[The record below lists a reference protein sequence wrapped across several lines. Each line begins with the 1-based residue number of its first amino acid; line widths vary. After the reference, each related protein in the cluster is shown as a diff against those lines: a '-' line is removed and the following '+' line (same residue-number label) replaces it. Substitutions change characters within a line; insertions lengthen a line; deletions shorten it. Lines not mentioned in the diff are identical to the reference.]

1 MKTNYVLSLLILF
14 GALGTLSTVADAQP
28 LPNYVALK
36 GGVYSP
42 SSSFTFS
49 NLDLETTFDG
59 DTETGVAGEIAIGR
73 FVLPTLA
80 LELGVGYFKG
90 SGSFLATPPTAP
102 RHEVDFNVIPI
113 LLTAKAF
120 IPAGAVNPYGEIGI
134 GGYFTSVDV
143 TENANSFSG
152 DVTFG
157 LHAGAGLNINITERV
172 FIGFE
177 GRYVWADPS
186 FGDESITLND
196 ESYSLKTFELNGFTT
211 MAALGLGF

>member
-14 GALGTLSTVADAQP
+14 GALGTLPTAANAQP
-28 LPNYVALK
+28 MANYVALK

-49 NLDLETTFDG
+49 NLDLETSFDG
-59 DTETGVAGEIAIGR
+59 DTETGVAGEIAFGR

-80 LELGVGYFKG
+80 LELALGYFEG
-90 SGSFLATPPTAP
+90 SGSFAGALPSLP
-102 RHEVDFNVIPI
+102 RNEVDFNVVPI
-113 LLTAKAF
+113 LMSAKAF
-120 IPAGAVNPYGEIGI
+120 IPAGAVNPYGEVGI
-134 GGYFTSVDV
+134 GAYFTSVDV
-143 TENANSFSG
+143 SDNANSFSG

-157 LHAGAGLNINITERV
+157 LHAGAGLNIDITERV

-186 FGDESITLND
+186 FGDEAITLND
-196 ESYSLKTFELNGFTT
+196 ESYEFRTFELNGFTT
-211 MAALGLGF
+211 MVALGLGF